1 VLSFLDVGGCPR
13 GRVRVILAYAG
24 NLLGRLPHR
33 VACLPSHHPARELI
47 TRVRKWRYVK
57 VLTLAAVGLLLRRAK

>member
-1 VLSFLDVGGCPR
+1 MLSFLDVGGCPR

-33 VACLPSHHPARELI
+33 VACLPSHPARELI
-47 TRVRKWRYVK
+47 TGVRKWRYVK
-57 VLTLAAVGLLLRRAK
+57 VFTTLATAGQLRRAK